1 MNHTEVQKLILN
13 EEDFEQVEKIVQAPN
28 PTPMDQVLDT
38 RSPQEIEAELVKQAE
53 QASLDAAANMSPA
66 DRASMFFQAIYP
78 QFEHKLHGLSKKELV
93 RVCAAI
99 VHYPI
104 EEMLPKTDIGDHIF
118 QMGTRLIDAKLI
130 MRETIAME
138 HLEELREKEAQA
150 KELADNATVTFEQGE
165 TVNE

>member
-1 MNHTEVQKLILN
+1 MINTEL
-13 EEDFEQVEKIVQAPN
+13 EQPRAPN

-38 RSPQEIEAELVKQAE
+38 RSPSEIEAELVKQSE
-53 QASLDAAANMSPA
+53 QASIDAAANMSPA

-99 VHYPI
+99 VHYPL
-104 EEMLPKTDIGDHIF
+104 EDLMPKTDGGDHIF
-118 QMGTRLIDAKLI
+118 QMGTRLVDAKLI

-138 HLEELREKEAQA
+138 HLEDLKKREAEA
-150 KELADNATVTFEQGE
+150 KELADTSTVTFEQGE
-165 TVNE
+165 EVNE